1 MGRINFVV
9 IKHAHRR
16 AALRIKAPEV
26 SIQKS
31 GSNYTAA
38 TTQDGLDGLTY
49 VWSVTGGTITAG
61 AGTKTIT
68 VSGTPSIVSVTV
80 TNINGKSGSATV

>member
-1 MGRINFVV
+1 MGKINYV
-9 IKHAHRR
+9 IVKHAHRR

-31 GSNYTAA
+31 GSTYKAV

-49 VWSVTGGTITAG
+49 VWAVTGATITAG
-61 AGTKTIT
+61 AGTSTIT